1 MPVWRQ
7 TASTRRTRTQ
17 EDREGN
23 VDLPAHQFWGSGGN
37 PRLAA
42 LPPSGGG
49 AQLRHLWADLSL
61 FPCLSCPWG
70 VPCPKAIAAAGG
82 RDLCSGDGGLAENRG
97 PVRQTGGSGIFEQ
110 TVNDTLCLNVQ
121 GGIFAG
127 PGAPAASG
135 PTSSTTLGPPV
146 SWDDPR
152 RPASPG
158 ALSTSRCTLAR
169 QRSTRTGG
177 SPEPVRLRAGLAKA
191 GRPQFI
197 ARTLAGRLQPC
208 AQKTLSLRGD

>member
-1 MPVWRQ
+1 MGP
-7 TASTRRTRTQ
+7 
-17 EDREGN
+17 
-23 VDLPAHQFWGSGGN
+23 PAHHAWVFGGM
-37 PRLAA
+37 PGLRP
-42 LPPSGGG
+42 LPPSGSRPR
-49 AQLRHLWADLSL
+49 LRHLWANLSP
-61 FPCLSCPWG
+61 FPCLCCPWG

-110 TVNDTLCLNVQ
+110 TVDDTLCLNVQ

-127 PGAPAASG
+127 PGVPAASG
-135 PTSSTTLGPPV
+135 STSSTTLGPPV

-191 GRPQFI
+191 GRPQCI
-197 ARTLAGRLQPC
+197 WRTLAGRLQPC
-208 AQKTLSLRGD
+208 AQKILSLRGD